1 MNLPRKVLRK
11 LVQAY
16 TKYAGKAIN
25 FSLNTVSSSVEALS
39 GYCKNKTE
47 IMKNAQELCE
57 EGIGRSPFPFP
68 TSTARFLFAYPQT
81 PDDTTKREKNNK
93 KF

>member
-25 FSLNTVSSSVEALS
+25 FSLNTVSSSVEAVS

-47 IMKNAQELCE
+47 IMKNAQ
-57 EGIGRSPFPFP
+57 G
-68 TSTARFLFAYPQT
+68 TM
-81 PDDTTKREKNNK
+81 
-93 KF
+93 